1 MRLEDLPVVGIT
13 QMSDKDAL
21 KLILE
26 VRDRRRR
33 RKERKVIERKASKN
47 STEKLL
53 DSLSREQ
60 LEQILK
66 IMKG

>member
-33 RKERKVIERKASKN
+33 RKERKVIEKKVSKN

-53 DSLSREQ
+53 DSLSRDQ

-66 IMKG
+66 IMRG